1 MIILT
6 SESKNKTATNI
17 LNQFKQYGYELNFKF
32 NEDLDCFIF
41 RYGDEEVFALNIDRL
56 LFFSKLSI
64 EFHRDRKPIIF
75 TKNKKFE
82 NAINSYIIS
91 LIINSYKVHDLE
103 SKIKMEINDV
113 SFVAKQRIKS
123 EYQTN
128 ITFNGIGERIL
139 YNHLNVSIL
148 KVESF
153 SGSKKELQLRYSF
166 SDESEVHVCP
176 FGKKAKV
183 KINFLKYGSTEPLT
197 ADDFNI
203 KRTLGMS
210 QKRIDDLN
218 LALAKLSKRLIYAS
232 SFKIINKNENQS
244 STSEKLSNGND
255 LILEKLEYAIGL
267 NPSSHIKD
275 ELDKMK
281 SDYIAEKEAE
291 IKRKEQ
297 EKRDT
302 EAERILITLKNY
314 YVRGES
320 IEEERIN

>member
-17 LNQFKQYGYELNFKF
+17 INQFKQYGYELNFKF

-103 SKIKMEINDV
+103 SRIKMEINDV
-113 SFVAKQRIKS
+113 NFVAKQRIKS
-123 EYQTN
+123 EYHTN
-128 ITFNGIGERIL
+128 IIFNGIGERIL
-139 YNHLNVSIL
+139 YNNLNVSIL
-148 KVESF
+148 KGESF
-153 SGSKKELQLRYSF
+153 SGSEKELQLRYSF
-166 SDESEVHVCP
+166 SDESVKVCP
-176 FGKKAKV
+176 FSNRAKV
-183 KINFLKYGSTEPLT
+183 KINFLKNGSTEPLT

-203 KRTLGMS
+203 RRTLGMS

-232 SFKIINKNENQS
+232 SFKIINKSENQS
-244 STSEKLSNGND
+244 SSSEKLSNGND

-267 NPSSHIKD
+267 NPSSHIRD

-281 SDYIAEKEAE
+281 SEYIAEKEAE